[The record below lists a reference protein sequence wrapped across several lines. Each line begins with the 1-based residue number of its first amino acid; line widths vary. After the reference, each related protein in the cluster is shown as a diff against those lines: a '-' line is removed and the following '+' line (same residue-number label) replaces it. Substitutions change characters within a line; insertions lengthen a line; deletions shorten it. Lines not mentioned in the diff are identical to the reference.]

1 MMDGDT
7 LREELVR
14 TLRQLSA
21 RGLNREHI
29 RQRIGALRRGP
40 QRFRDYG
47 QNGDK
52 R

>member
-1 MMDGDT
+1 MMDKDA

-21 RGLNREHI
+21 HG
-29 RQRIGALRRGP
+29 
-40 QRFRDYG
+40 RDYR
-47 QNGDK
+47 QKGDE